1 MKVTLSIIFF
11 LCAWQITAQDADIKS
26 KIDFFNS
33 KIVKTE
39 RGERLAWLDSLTR
52 ITIRNSDLKYDSI
65 VRQTIS
71 FAISLDSL
79 SLATK
84 KLADLIGFENNYK
97 SSPEEGLK
105 LFKTYEE
112 VLNKGT
118 DFGSIGWMYLNAADS
133 YYFTDDID
141 KSLELYEITKTFA
154 LKAKSKGLFAYAEL
168 YTGYNQ
174 SHLGKFSES
183 SISLKKA
190 MNAFSK
196 LKDTFNI
203 LSAKNALSILYS
215 KNAFYKE
222 AEKERNEAI
231 ELAEKTNNNTS
242 LVNLYFNA
250 AQDYKKTNDN
260 VKQIINLK
268 KSLLANSNSDFVLA
282 VKPVLISSL
291 VKAYA
296 ENDSLSLAKTNFKE
310 FEKLYRKNT
319 TEKNRNLYV
328 DAKKTL
334 LFFNKDYQNA
344 LIYGK
349 EFLKLEKQKEG
360 YENIM
365 NAEIFLSKVYEAL
378 GDNYNSNIHLLNH
391 YAIKDSITNVQNVKS
406 LVYYQ
411 TLYETEKRDHQ
422 IENQQASIGLLNLEN
437 KNKRQFIIF
446 GSIGLVIFFS
456 LVIVLR
462 SRKNLKERQAVQEA
476 FSQNLI
482 SAREEERTTVAR
494 DLHDSVG
501 QKLMLLTKITR
512 TNKNNELETLSSS
525 SLEELR
531 TVLRGLHPPAIKDL
545 GITKAIEALV
555 NEVDSHT
562 DIFFTNDIEDI
573 DNILS
578 NDNALHLYRII
589 QESLNNIVKHANAKA
604 TFVNIEKVKKQI
616 LVEIKDN
623 GNGFDFSKNTKHGA
637 HFGMKTLKERAKII
651 RSKLDIVSQHNQGT
665 VIKLVIPI

>member
-97 SSPEEGLK
+97 SRPEEGLK

-282 VKPVLISSL
+282 IKPVLISSL

-437 KNKRQFIIF
+437 KNKRQFLIF

-562 DIFFTNDIEDI
+562 DIFFTNDIENI

>member
-97 SSPEEGLK
+97 SRPEEGLK

-391 YAIKDSITNVQNVKS
+391 YEIKDSITNVQNVKS

-562 DIFFTNDIEDI
+562 DIFFTNDIENI

>member
-97 SSPEEGLK
+97 SRPEEGLK

-282 VKPVLISSL
+282 IKPVLISSL

-482 SAREEERTTVAR
+482 SAREDERTTVAR

-562 DIFFTNDIEDI
+562 DIFFTNDIENI

-665 VIKLVIPI
+665 VIKLIIPI

>member
-97 SSPEEGLK
+97 SRPEEGLK

-282 VKPVLISSL
+282 IKPVLISSL

-562 DIFFTNDIEDI
+562 DIFFTNDIENI

-665 VIKLVIPI
+665 VIKLIIPI

>member
-52 ITIRNSDLKYDSI
+52 VTIRNSDLKYDSI

-97 SSPEEGLK
+97 SRPEEGLK

-282 VKPVLISSL
+282 IKPVLISSL

-562 DIFFTNDIEDI
+562 DIFFTNDIENI

>member
-97 SSPEEGLK
+97 SRPEEGLK

-282 VKPVLISSL
+282 IKPVLISSL

-562 DIFFTNDIEDI
+562 DIFFTNDIENI

>member
-1 MKVTLSIIFF
+1 M
-11 LCAWQITAQDADIKS
+11 
-26 KIDFFNS
+26 
-33 KIVKTE
+33 
-39 RGERLAWLDSLTR
+39 
-52 ITIRNSDLKYDSI
+52 
-65 VRQTIS
+65 
-71 FAISLDSL
+71 
-79 SLATK
+79 
-84 KLADLIGFENNYK
+84 
-97 SSPEEGLK
+97 
-105 LFKTYEE
+105 
-112 VLNKGT
+112 
-118 DFGSIGWMYLNAADS
+118 
-133 YYFTDDID
+133 
-141 KSLELYEITKTFA
+141 
-154 LKAKSKGLFAYAEL
+154 
-168 YTGYNQ
+168 
-174 SHLGKFSES
+174 
-183 SISLKKA
+183 
-190 MNAFSK
+190 
-196 LKDTFNI
+196 
-203 LSAKNALSILYS
+203 SILYS

-562 DIFFTNDIEDI
+562 DIFFTNDIENI

>member
-97 SSPEEGLK
+97 SRPEEGLK

-365 NAEIFLSKVYEAL
+365 NAEIFLSKVYQAL

-446 GSIGLVIFFS
+446 GSIGLVTFFS

-562 DIFFTNDIEDI
+562 DIFFTNDIENI

-665 VIKLVIPI
+665 IIKLVIPI

>member
-97 SSPEEGLK
+97 SRPEEGLK

-183 SISLKKA
+183 SISLKIA

-562 DIFFTNDIEDI
+562 DIFFTNDIENI

>member
-11 LCAWQITAQDADIKS
+11 LCAWQITAQDVDIKS

-97 SSPEEGLK
+97 SRPEEGLK

-282 VKPVLISSL
+282 IKPVLISSL

-391 YAIKDSITNVQNVKS
+391 YEIKDSITNVQNVKS

-562 DIFFTNDIEDI
+562 DIFFTNDIENI

>member
-97 SSPEEGLK
+97 SRPEEGLK

-183 SISLKKA
+183 SISLKIA

-562 DIFFTNDIEDI
+562 DIFFTNDIENI

-651 RSKLDIVSQHNQGT
+651 RSKLDIVSQQNQGT

>member
-1 MKVTLSIIFF
+1 
-11 LCAWQITAQDADIKS
+11 
-26 KIDFFNS
+26 
-33 KIVKTE
+33 
-39 RGERLAWLDSLTR
+39 
-52 ITIRNSDLKYDSI
+52 
-65 VRQTIS
+65 
-71 FAISLDSL
+71 
-79 SLATK
+79 
-84 KLADLIGFENNYK
+84 
-97 SSPEEGLK
+97 
-105 LFKTYEE
+105 
-112 VLNKGT
+112 
-118 DFGSIGWMYLNAADS
+118 MYLNAADS

-282 VKPVLISSL
+282 IKPVLISSL

-360 YENIM
+360 Y
-365 NAEIFLSKVYEAL
+365 
-378 GDNYNSNIHLLNH
+378 
-391 YAIKDSITNVQNVKS
+391 
-406 LVYYQ
+406 
-411 TLYETEKRDHQ
+411 
-422 IENQQASIGLLNLEN
+422 
-437 KNKRQFIIF
+437 
-446 GSIGLVIFFS
+446 
-456 LVIVLR
+456 
-462 SRKNLKERQAVQEA
+462 
-476 FSQNLI
+476 
-482 SAREEERTTVAR
+482 
-494 DLHDSVG
+494 
-501 QKLMLLTKITR
+501 
-512 TNKNNELETLSSS
+512 
-525 SLEELR
+525 
-531 TVLRGLHPPAIKDL
+531 
-545 GITKAIEALV
+545 
-555 NEVDSHT
+555 
-562 DIFFTNDIEDI
+562 
-573 DNILS
+573 
-578 NDNALHLYRII
+578 
-589 QESLNNIVKHANAKA
+589 
-604 TFVNIEKVKKQI
+604 
-616 LVEIKDN
+616 
-623 GNGFDFSKNTKHGA
+623 
-637 HFGMKTLKERAKII
+637 
-651 RSKLDIVSQHNQGT
+651 
-665 VIKLVIPI
+665 

>member
-97 SSPEEGLK
+97 SRPEEGLK

-282 VKPVLISSL
+282 IKPVLISSL

-334 LFFNKDYQNA
+334 LFFNKDFIFSNKILLFGGGAEEIKQLNQ
-344 LIYGK
+344 
-349 EFLKLEKQKEG
+349 LKNNH
-360 YENIM
+360 EN
-365 NAEIFLSKVYEAL
+365 
-378 GDNYNSNIHLLNH
+378 
-391 YAIKDSITNVQNVKS
+391 
-406 LVYYQ
+406 
-411 TLYETEKRDHQ
+411 
-422 IENQQASIGLLNLEN
+422 
-437 KNKRQFIIF
+437 
-446 GSIGLVIFFS
+446 
-456 LVIVLR
+456 VIVLAG
-462 SRKNLKERQAVQEA
+462 KTNLKEE
-476 FSQNLI
+476 F
-482 SAREEERTTVAR
+482 
-494 DLHDSVG
+494 G
-501 QKLMLLTKITR
+501 WYKI
-512 TNKNNELETLSSS
+512 
-525 SLEELR
+525 
-531 TVLRGLHPPAIKDL
+531 
-545 GITKAIEALV
+545 
-555 NEVDSHT
+555 
-562 DIFFTNDIEDI
+562 
-573 DNILS
+573 
-578 NDNALHLYRII
+578 
-589 QESLNNIVKHANAKA
+589 AN
-604 TFVNIEKVKKQI
+604 
-616 LVEIKDN
+616 
-623 GNGFDFSKNTKHGA
+623 
-637 HFGMKTLKERAKII
+637 
-651 RSKLDIVSQHNQGT
+651 
-665 VIKLVIPI
+665 

>member
-65 VRQTIS
+65 VRQTIF

-97 SSPEEGLK
+97 SRPEEGLK

-282 VKPVLISSL
+282 IKPVLISSL

-562 DIFFTNDIEDI
+562 DIFFTNDIENI

>member
-97 SSPEEGLK
+97 SRPEEGLK

-391 YAIKDSITNVQNVKS
+391 YEIKDSITNVQNVKS

-562 DIFFTNDIEDI
+562 DIFFTNDIENI

-651 RSKLDIVSQHNQGT
+651 RSKLDIVSQQNQGT

>member
-97 SSPEEGLK
+97 SRPEEGLK

-133 YYFTDDID
+133 YYFIDDID

-282 VKPVLISSL
+282 IKPVLISSL

-562 DIFFTNDIEDI
+562 DIFFTNDIENI

-651 RSKLDIVSQHNQGT
+651 RSKLDIVSQQNQGT

>member
-97 SSPEEGLK
+97 SRPEEGLK

-133 YYFTDDID
+133 YYFIDDID

-562 DIFFTNDIEDI
+562 DIFFTNDIENI

>member
-97 SSPEEGLK
+97 SRPEEGLK

-282 VKPVLISSL
+282 IKPVLISSL

-391 YAIKDSITNVQNVKS
+391 YEIKDSITNVQNVKS

-462 SRKNLKERQAVQEA
+462 SIKNLKERQAVQEA

-482 SAREEERTTVAR
+482 SAREDERTTVAR

-562 DIFFTNDIEDI
+562 DIFFTNDIENI

>member
-133 YYFTDDID
+133 YYFIDDID

-562 DIFFTNDIEDI
+562 DIFFTNDIENI

>member
-97 SSPEEGLK
+97 SRPEEGLK

-562 DIFFTNDIEDI
+562 DIFFTNDIENI

>member
-97 SSPEEGLK
+97 SRPEEGLK

>member
-65 VRQTIS
+65 VRQTIF

-97 SSPEEGLK
+97 SRPEEGLK

-562 DIFFTNDIEDI
+562 DIFFTNDIENI

-651 RSKLDIVSQHNQGT
+651 RSKLDIVSQQNQGT

>member
-97 SSPEEGLK
+97 SRPEEGLK

-133 YYFTDDID
+133 YYFIDDID

-282 VKPVLISSL
+282 IKPVLISSL

-391 YAIKDSITNVQNVKS
+391 YEIKDSITNVQNVKS

-482 SAREEERTTVAR
+482 SAREEERTKVAR

-562 DIFFTNDIEDI
+562 DIFFTNDIENI

>member
-97 SSPEEGLK
+97 SRPEEGLK

-462 SRKNLKERQAVQEA
+462 SIKNLKERQAVQEA

-482 SAREEERTTVAR
+482 SVREEERTTVAR

>member
-97 SSPEEGLK
+97 SRPEEGLK

-282 VKPVLISSL
+282 IKPVLISSL

-391 YAIKDSITNVQNVKS
+391 YEIKDSITNVQNVKS

-562 DIFFTNDIEDI
+562 DIFFTNDIENI

>member
-97 SSPEEGLK
+97 SRPEEGLK

-282 VKPVLISSL
+282 IKPVLISSL

-482 SAREEERTTVAR
+482 SAREDERTTVAR

-562 DIFFTNDIEDI
+562 DIFFTNDIENI

>member
-97 SSPEEGLK
+97 SRPEEGLK

-183 SISLKKA
+183 SISLKIA

-282 VKPVLISSL
+282 IKPVLISSL

-562 DIFFTNDIEDI
+562 DIFFTNDIENI

>member
-97 SSPEEGLK
+97 SRPEEGLK

-365 NAEIFLSKVYEAL
+365 NAEIFLSKVYQAL

-446 GSIGLVIFFS
+446 GSIGLVTFFS

-562 DIFFTNDIEDI
+562 DIFFTNDIENI

>member
-97 SSPEEGLK
+97 SRPEEGLK

-282 VKPVLISSL
+282 IKPVLISSL

-545 GITKAIEALV
+545 GITKAIELLV

-562 DIFFTNDIEDI
+562 DIFFTNDIENI

>member
-97 SSPEEGLK
+97 SRPEEGLK

-133 YYFTDDID
+133 YYFIDDID

-562 DIFFTNDIEDI
+562 DIFFTNDIENI

-651 RSKLDIVSQHNQGT
+651 RSKLDIVSQQNQGT

>member
-97 SSPEEGLK
+97 SRPEEGLK

-446 GSIGLVIFFS
+446 GSIGLVTFFS

-562 DIFFTNDIEDI
+562 DIFFTNDIENI

>member
-1 MKVTLSIIFF
+1 MKVTLSIIFL

-97 SSPEEGLK
+97 SRPEEGLK

>member
-97 SSPEEGLK
+97 SRPEEGLK

-391 YAIKDSITNVQNVKS
+391 YEIKDSITNVQNVKS

-462 SRKNLKERQAVQEA
+462 SIKNLKERQAVQEA

-562 DIFFTNDIEDI
+562 DIFFTNDIENI

>member
-97 SSPEEGLK
+97 SRPEEGLK

-282 VKPVLISSL
+282 IKPVLISSL

-562 DIFFTNDIEDI
+562 DIFFTNDIENI

-651 RSKLDIVSQHNQGT
+651 RSKLDIVSQQNQGT

>member
-97 SSPEEGLK
+97 SRPEEGLK

-562 DIFFTNDIEDI
+562 DIFFTNDIENI

-651 RSKLDIVSQHNQGT
+651 RSKLDIVSQQNQGT

>member
-97 SSPEEGLK
+97 SRPEEGLK

-268 KSLLANSNSDFVLA
+268 KSLLANSNSDFILA

-562 DIFFTNDIEDI
+562 DIFFTNDIENI

>member
-97 SSPEEGLK
+97 SRPEEGLK

-446 GSIGLVIFFS
+446 GSIGLVTFFS

-562 DIFFTNDIEDI
+562 DIFFTNDIENI

-665 VIKLVIPI
+665 IIKLVIPI